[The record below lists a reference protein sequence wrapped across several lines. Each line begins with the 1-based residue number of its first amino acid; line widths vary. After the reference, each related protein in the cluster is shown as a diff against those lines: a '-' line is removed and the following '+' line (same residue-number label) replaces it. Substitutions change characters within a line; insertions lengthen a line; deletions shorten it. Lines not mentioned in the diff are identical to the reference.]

1 MDPEPPTP
9 ADHAPPAPADAE
21 PPTAANPDPPAPA
34 QVAAL
39 IAAVDDTT
47 LEDQLAARGIDD
59 VLAQIF
65 EEMARR
71 FLSFRA
77 PGRTAVIQ
85 YDVRLR
91 DGSVR
96 SWQMRI
102 ADGACTV
109 APGTERTAQVTA
121 QIALPKFMRLLTGTL
136 DPIAAFLGGDLKV
149 RGDVMLAQQ
158 MQNWFDRSY

>member
-1 MDPEPPTP
+1 MEPEPPT
-9 ADHAPPAPADAE
+9 
-21 PPTAANPDPPAPA
+21 PA

-47 LEDQLAARGIDD
+47 LEDQITERGVDT

-71 FLSFRA
+71 FLPLRA
-77 PGRTAVIQ
+77 SGRTAVIQ
-85 YDVRLR
+85 YNLRLR

-96 SWQMRI
+96 SWQLSV
-102 ADGACTV
+102 ADGACAAAQGTIR
-109 APGTERTAQVTA
+109 APQVTA
-121 QIALPKFMRLLTGTL
+121 EIALPRFMRLLTGAL
-136 DPIAAFLGGDLKV
+136 DPVAAFLGGDLRV

-158 MQNWFDRSY
+158 MQGWFDRSY

>member
-1 MDPEPPTP
+1 MEPQPPT
-9 ADHAPPAPADAE
+9 
-21 PPTAANPDPPAPA
+21 PA

-47 LEDQLAARGIDD
+47 LEDQITERGVDT

-71 FLSFRA
+71 FLPFRA

-96 SWQMRI
+96 SWQLSI
-102 ADGACTV
+102 AEGGCAV
-109 APGTERTAQVTA
+109 APGTDRAAQVTA
-121 QIALPKFMRLLTGTL
+121 ELALPRFMRLLTGAL
-136 DPIAAFLGGDLKV
+136 DPVTAFLSGELKV

-158 MQNWFDRSY
+158 MQGWFDRSY